1 VREKYVVVMRGD
13 GEVIWIVGGVGMR
26 VGHGGSK
33 VLYCL
38 SIDFEKGLFADFGGG
53 VVGGGVY
60 SVKEGDG
67 TARCWVLVDGLGEE
81 VFVCLVDAVED
92 SEASRLSTKRH
103 PGFDDFRL
111 VKEYMLGLARDVSSG
126 VGGRAMAVRW
136 KRRLKRSIQAWSM
149 EARKRRMKSSMPM
162 SCGH

>member
-53 VVGGGVY
+53 VGGGVY

-67 TARCWVLVDGLGEE
+67 TARC
-81 VFVCLVDAVED
+81 
-92 SEASRLSTKRH
+92 
-103 PGFDDFRL
+103 
-111 VKEYMLGLARDVSSG
+111 
-126 VGGRAMAVRW
+126 
-136 KRRLKRSIQAWSM
+136 
-149 EARKRRMKSSMPM
+149 
-162 SCGH
+162 